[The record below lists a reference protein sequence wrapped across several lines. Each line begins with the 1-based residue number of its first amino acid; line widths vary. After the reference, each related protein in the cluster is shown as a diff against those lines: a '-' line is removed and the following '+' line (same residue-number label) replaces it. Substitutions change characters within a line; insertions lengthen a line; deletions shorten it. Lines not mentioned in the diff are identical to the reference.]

1 MSHAG
6 VVASRTLAD
15 EYSSIVRDLA
25 PSEWSAPSR
34 CVGWTVKDLVAHT
47 GSNFA
52 AIVNPTEPDPSV
64 PPPKTAEELQ
74 NRLVDARRDWT
85 PTQVADEFLSTV
97 GPAMDVLTA
106 MQDPAVASAPMT
118 LTDLGTYETHQ
129 LSDAFAFD
137 MWCHMYVD
145 LLAPEGPVSRRLD
158 GGHEALLDAAIGWML
173 AGLPQMCRP
182 VNAALDGRA
191 IGLRLK
197 GPGGG
202 EWSLQPGPDL
212 LSVNPGIDRS
222 DTVITSSAADFVVWG
237 TTRSPWREHVTIDGD
252 DSHAGQVLDTLDI
265 V

>member
-6 VVASRTLAD
+6 VEASRTLAD
-15 EYSSIVRDLA
+15 EYASIVRGLSA
-25 PSEWSAPSR
+25 AEWSAPSR
-34 CVGWTVKDLVAHT
+34 CAGWTVKDLVAHT

-52 AIVNPTEPDPSV
+52 AIVNPIEPDPDV
-64 PPPKTAEELQ
+64 PAPKTAEELQ

-97 GPAMDVLTA
+97 GPAMDALAA
-106 MQDPAVASAPMT
+106 MQDPAIASAPMT

-145 LLAPEGPVSRRLD
+145 LLAPEGPVTRPLD
-158 GGHEALLDAAIGWML
+158 GGQEALLDAAIGWML
-173 AGLPQMCRP
+173 AGLPQMCP
-182 VNAALDGRA
+182 TVNTALDGRA
-191 IGLRLK
+191 IGLRLT

-202 EWSLQPGPDL
+202 QWSLTPGTDL
-212 LSVNPGIDRS
+212 LTVDPGLDRS
-222 DTVITSSAADFVVWG
+222 GTVITSPATDFVLWG
-237 TTRSPWREHVTIDGD
+237 TTRSPWRDHVTIDGD
-252 DSHAGQVLDTLDI
+252 NVHAARVLDTLDI

>member
-6 VVASRTLAD
+6 VEASRTLAD
-15 EYSSIVRDLA
+15 EYASIIRGLTPA
-25 PSEWSAPSR
+25 EWSAPSR
-34 CVGWTVKDLVAHT
+34 CAGWSVKDLVAHT

-52 AIVNPTEPDPSV
+52 AIVNPAEPDPSV
-64 PPPKTAEELQ
+64 PPPTTAEELQ

-97 GPAMDVLTA
+97 GPAMDALAA
-106 MQDPAVASAPMT
+106 MQDPAIASAPMT

-145 LLAPEGPVSRRLD
+145 LLAPEGPVTRPLD
-158 GGHEALLDAAIGWML
+158 GGQEALLDAAIGWML
-173 AGLPQMCRP
+173 AGLPQMCP
-182 VNAALDGRA
+182 TVNTALDGRT
-191 IGLRLK
+191 IGLRLT

-202 EWSLQPGPDL
+202 EWSLRPGEKL
-212 LSVNPGIDRS
+212 LSVDSGLERT
-222 DTVITSSAADFVVWG
+222 DTVITSSAADFVLWG
-237 TTRSPWREHVTIDGD
+237 TTRSPWRDHVSIHGD
-252 DSHAGQVLDTLDI
+252 DTHAARVLDTLDI